1 MTIGEGQGRHIAD
14 DEVRSGP
21 AEAGRTPNRTRQHGR
36 DKVDADN
43 VAAGTDALGGAQC
56 RLARSRC
63 QIEHRFTG
71 HHAAGVEQW
80 QVEAVGHVRHR
91 VGPAVPDR
99 AAGGPSGAFLRG
111 VGQAGGVRGHI
122 STDGWR
128 GDAIITIDTGL
139 MQHPVAAPAPSIS
152 FEARQDTARARMAP
166 VSGST
171 VSLTRL
177 PAGSS
182 ALTS

>member
-1 MTIGEGQGRHIAD
+1 MTIGEGQGGHIAD
-14 DEVRSGP
+14 DEVGLRS
-21 AEAGRTPNRTRQHGR
+21 AEAGRAPDGARQHGR
-36 DKVDADN
+36 DKVDADDM
-43 VAAGTDALGGAQC
+43 AAGTDTLRGAQC
-56 RLARSRC
+56 GFARSRC

-111 VGQAGGVRGHI
+111 IGQGGGVRGHI

-128 GDAIITIDTGL
+128 GDAIITTDTGL
-139 MQHPVAAPAPSIS
+139 MQHPVAAPLHQFTFGAS
-152 FEARQDTARARMAP
+152 RYR
-166 VSGST
+166 
-171 VSLTRL
+171 TRDDGAGQRIDGQPDPL
-177 PAGSS
+177 AGSDR
-182 ALTS
+182 AP

>member
-1 MTIGEGQGRHIAD
+1 MTIGEGQGGHIAD
-14 DEVRSGP
+14 DEVGLGP
-21 AEAGRTPNRTRQHGR
+21 AEAGRAPDGARQHGR
-36 DKVDADN
+36 DKVDADD

-71 HHAAGVEQW
+71 HDAAGVEQW

-111 VGQAGGVRGHI
+111 VGQAGGFRGHI

-128 GDAIITIDTGL
+128 GDAMITPDTRL
-139 MQHPVAAPAPSIS
+139 NAAPGCRPTPSIS
-152 FEARQDTARARMAP
+152 FERVKIPHAR
-166 VSGST
+166 
-171 VSLTRL
+171 
-177 PAGSS
+177 
-182 ALTS
+182 